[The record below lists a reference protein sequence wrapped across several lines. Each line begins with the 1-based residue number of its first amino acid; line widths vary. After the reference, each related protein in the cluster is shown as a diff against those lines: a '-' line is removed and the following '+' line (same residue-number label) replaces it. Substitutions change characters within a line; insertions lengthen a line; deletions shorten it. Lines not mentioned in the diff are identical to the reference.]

1 MDSKF
6 DNVSPGCYRITI
18 GFNDSTSLI
27 KGYQTRLSRDT
38 AWNDLVETISKGMGA
53 IICDDQDNK
62 VMVNP
67 NNIKYIHMSTADP
80 RDVMFGKTRFVNHD
94 EVAPSRTTVGSYNLG
109 SVEFYEDDDEDYEDE
124 EACTA
129 DCLRAD
135 LIEKVEDLLSA
146 GYTTSALTLLDHYL
160 SDEGRDDRTAR
171 HLRNSIVHGDWNCD
185 TFSKNVVR
193 GAHALP
199 DDYENDEEDYTDEED
214 EDNPGMHCECLP
226 QRITVKLID
235 GTMFVR
241 DFPSREEANNA
252 IDSLYFFAR
261 HKEGNVMHMN
271 SRDGYHQFSP
281 YAVSHISSEPANTSR
296 FYRDWTRI
304 DGCSGIQRIPAR
316 RRITGPKPG
325 IHINPTGVGPAFT
338 IRHRR

>member
-18 GFNDSTSLI
+18 GFNDDTSLI
-27 KGYQTRLSRDT
+27 KDYQTRLSRDT

-62 VMVNP
+62 VMVTP

-80 RDVMFGKTRFVNHD
+80 RDVMFGKTSFVNHD
-94 EVAPSRTTVGSYNLG
+94 EVAPRRTTVGSYNLDSG
-109 SVEFYEDDDEDYEDE
+109 EFFEDVDEDYEDDE
-124 EACTA
+124 VCTA
-129 DCLRAD
+129 DCHRAD

-160 SDEGRDDRTAR
+160 SDEGRDDRMAR
-171 HLRNSIVHGDWNCD
+171 CLRNSIMHGDWNCY
-185 TFSKNVVR
+185 TFSENIVR
-193 GAHALP
+193 DTHALP
-199 DDYENDEEDYTDEED
+199 DDCEDGD
-214 EDNPGMHCECLP
+214 EDHTNEKDDDDSEMHNEYLP
-226 QRITVKLID
+226 QRVTVKLID

-241 DFPSREEANNA
+241 DFPSREEANSA

-271 SRDGYHQFSP
+271 SRDEYHQFSP

-296 FYRDWTRI
+296 FYRDWVRI
-304 DGCSGIQRIPAR
+304 DGCPGIQRIPAR
-316 RRITGPKPG
+316 RRIAGPKPG